1 MGIAYTD
8 TVMGIVLHTLS
19 ALGYAGLAVRPWR
32 ALANHQAGT
41 ALPIEKAGLAVVLL
55 LHALALYDAM
65 LGNGPLQLGLGVA
78 FSATLWLGMV
88 VFLFESLMIRV
99 DSVRLLLLPL
109 AALAALSA
117 VLMPPPI
124 AIPHAD
130 NHWLPIHLILSLAAY
145 GFMTIA
151 ALHATIMAAAD
162 RRLHRPTPAT
172 GNVGMS
178 RGWSHVLDAMPPL
191 LVMERLLFRQILIGF
206 VFLTLAIVTG
216 ARMSQSLSGPL
227 LPFDHKTVF
236 TVLSWITFGILLAGR
251 MLRGWRGR
259 IALRYTLTGLIL
271 LLLAYA
277 GSRFVIE
284 FLLHQ

>member
-1 MGIAYTD
+1 
-8 TVMGIVLHTLS
+8 MGIVLHTLS
-19 ALGYAGLAVRPWR
+19 ALGYIGLAVRPWR
-32 ALANHQAGT
+32 ALANNQAGK
-41 ALPIEKAGLAVVLL
+41 ALPMEKTGLAIVLL
-55 LHALALYDAM
+55 IHAVALYDAM
-65 LGNGPLQLGLGVA
+65 LGNGYLQLGLGLA

-109 AALAALSA
+109 AALAALSP
-117 VLMPPPI
+117 VLMHTPI
-124 AIPHAD
+124 AIQHAD
-130 NHWLPIHLILSLAAY
+130 NRWLPIHLILSLAAY

-151 ALHATIMAAAD
+151 ALHAAIMAAAD
-162 RRLHRPTPAT
+162 RRLHRPTPAV
-172 GNVGMS
+172 GNAGLS

-206 VFLTLAIVTG
+206 VLLTLAIVTG
-216 ARMSQSLSGPL
+216 ARMSQTLSGPL

-251 MLRGWRGR
+251 VLRGWRGR

-277 GSRFVIE
+277 GSRFVME
-284 FLLHQ
+284 FLLHR